1 MGLSDAPDFNLK
13 AIYESNR
20 RQGVQKS
27 QGREKRLVTSHMIK
41 GVRIKN
47 PRSKGAGLRNK
58 GYRITRLSHSG
69 NRWCRFIGCSKMDS
83 QTWLYQLLYPLEVH
97 QTWLGLGNCWSKPV
111 KSLEFSLL
119 TYHTS
124 RHKLLHIMLHS
135 IPIES
140 HGQPC
145 IILVTAECPLKH
157 ET

>member
-69 NRWCRFIGCSKMDS
+69 NSMIIHDTRYSSSNQSSHHHGHPCMTQAAVVRSFHFVEPKKRRQQQRRKRHRAAVGQDEGGAVEIGSS
-83 QTWLYQLLYPLEVH
+83 
-97 QTWLGLGNCWSKPV
+97 
-111 KSLEFSLL
+111 
-119 TYHTS
+119 
-124 RHKLLHIMLHS
+124 
-135 IPIES
+135 
-140 HGQPC
+140 
-145 IILVTAECPLKH
+145 
-157 ET
+157 